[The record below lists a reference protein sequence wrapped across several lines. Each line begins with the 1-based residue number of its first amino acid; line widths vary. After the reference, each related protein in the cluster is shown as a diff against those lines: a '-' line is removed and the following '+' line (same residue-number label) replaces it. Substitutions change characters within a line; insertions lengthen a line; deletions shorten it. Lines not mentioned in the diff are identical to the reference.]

1 LALAAYAA
9 GNASDHPIAKLILT
23 EENTAKAARPGNAH
37 CRQRRVSG
45 LEKDKTAPPAKETV
59 KSRW

>member
-23 EENTAKAARPGNAH
+23 EENMAKGAS
-37 CRQRRVSG
+37 V
-45 LEKDKTAPPAKETV
+45 AKIG
-59 KSRW
+59 

>member
-23 EENTAKAARPGNAH
+23 EENTATAKGALQHAQEMLTAANA
-37 CRQRRVSG
+37 
-45 LEKDKTAPPAKETV
+45 E
-59 KSRW
+59 

>member
-23 EENTAKAARPGNAH
+23 EEYTAKAASAAKGALQLAQEMLTAANA
-37 CRQRRVSG
+37 
-45 LEKDKTAPPAKETV
+45 E
-59 KSRW
+59 